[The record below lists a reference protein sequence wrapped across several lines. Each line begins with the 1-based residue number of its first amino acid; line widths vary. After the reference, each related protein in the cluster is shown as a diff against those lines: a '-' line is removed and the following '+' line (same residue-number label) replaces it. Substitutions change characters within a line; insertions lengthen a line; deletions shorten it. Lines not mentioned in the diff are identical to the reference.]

1 MRLDHLLSKDSDE
14 LRFTILGRSFG
25 YVLHCLVLRAHR
37 RDESLC
43 GSPYC
48 SLKTAQK
55 KQENLKGLFNA
66 PLSARVARHFP
77 RKRGKLRERDCRHL
91 QPPLLAGEG
100 DHAKRGGRGEIMSVG
115 SGTVL
120 TKRFSQAN

>member
-1 MRLDHLLSKDSDE
+1 MNQ
-14 LRFTILGRSFG
+14 RFTILGRSFG
-25 YVLHCLVLRAHR
+25 YSFALSSFEGICIYFFIPIEYVKEYTLN
-37 RDESLC
+37 
-43 GSPYC
+43 C

-55 KQENLKGLFNA
+55 KQENLKQGLFNA

>member
-1 MRLDHLLSKDSDE
+1 MNQ
-14 LRFTILGRSFG
+14 RFTILGRSFG

-55 KQENLKGLFNA
+55 KQENLTRAVNA

-115 SGTVL
+115 SRTVL